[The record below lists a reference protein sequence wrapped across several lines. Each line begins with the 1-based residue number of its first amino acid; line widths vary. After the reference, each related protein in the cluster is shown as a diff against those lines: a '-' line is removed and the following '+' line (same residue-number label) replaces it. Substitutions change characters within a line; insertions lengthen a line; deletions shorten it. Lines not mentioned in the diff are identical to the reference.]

1 MIFFHAYLFH
11 FFPTFQ
17 MEGCQVLR
25 TSSGILSLAHC
36 NFFKTDVREREH
48 GAKISAAAK
57 ESEATDLPLFEPT
70 VNTASCGIGSA
81 AKHTVVFGNYLPTK
95 WRL

>member
-1 MIFFHAYLFH
+1 
-11 FFPTFQ
+11 

-36 NFFKTDVREREH
+36 SFSRTDEREREH
-48 GAKISAAAK
+48 AAKISAAAK
-57 ESEATDLPLFEPT
+57 DSGATDPPLFEPT
-70 VNTASCGIGSA
+70 VNTASFGIGSA
-81 AKHTVVFGNYLPTK
+81 AKRTVVFGNYLPTK